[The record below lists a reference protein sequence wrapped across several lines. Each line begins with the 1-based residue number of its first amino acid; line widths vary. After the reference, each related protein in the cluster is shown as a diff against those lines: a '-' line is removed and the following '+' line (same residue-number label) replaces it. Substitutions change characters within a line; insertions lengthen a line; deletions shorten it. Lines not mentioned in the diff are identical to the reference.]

1 MHAPILQKETL
12 APGITRMV
20 VAAPQVAAHAAAG
33 QFVILRAVPEGE
45 RIPLTIADFD
55 AAAGTV
61 TVIYQVVGGTTLL
74 LDSLLPGDCLPTF
87 AGPLGRPS
95 EVAGFARAAVIG
107 LLRLIRIRIFCFC
120 RFRLFYQ
127 RVQALYIRYQQRS
140 RYYPQ
145 HGQRAEAYY
154 NAYKRL
160 YQLFSVIAHLGLS
173 PPEYSLIISI
183 SLSLRAFPFPEGL
196 DMVLLSYTIMLLPPP
211 SRL

>member
-107 LLRLIRIRIFCFC
+107 GGLGCAIALPTAAALTRQGC
-120 RFRLFYQ
+120 RVTVIAGF
-127 RVQALYIRYQQRS
+127 RS
-140 RYYPQ
+140 RQ
-145 HGQRAEAYY
+145 QVIY
-154 NAYKRL
+154 NAHSKGIYHPALITYYLAVVSPYARIK
-160 YQLFSVIAHLGLS
+160 QQWIEKSIAVFY
-173 PPEYSLIISI
+173 P
-183 SLSLRAFPFPEGL
+183 AA
-196 DMVLLSYTIMLLPPP
+196 V
-211 SRL
+211 